1 MNKLKTLLLTLVT
14 LFAFTNVSNAFSLG
28 GTYIEIGSS
37 AVGAAFDGDFTNG
50 ADKSTGTLG
59 KTAVTT
65 HYGLGYM
72 TSRDRKLGLDVGYM
86 WHPGEAKLNT
96 TSDNTNTDVTFK
108 IADSTEYY
116 ISPMINI
123 TEDASLYVK
132 YAWNESDLTVTG
144 DVTKLSS
151 MDGTTTAIGTVM
163 SWGSNLYI
171 RTEAGTID
179 YDKLQAKGLGTS
191 IATTEI
197 VNADPEVN
205 YGKIAIGYKF

>member
-72 TSRDRKLGLDVGYM
+72 TSRDRKLGLDVGY
-86 WHPGEAKLNT
+86 L
-96 TSDNTNTDVTFK
+96 
-108 IADSTEYY
+108 
-116 ISPMINI
+116 
-123 TEDASLYVK
+123 AS
-132 YAWNESDLTVTG
+132 
-144 DVTKLSS
+144 
-151 MDGTTTAIGTVM
+151 
-163 SWGSNLYI
+163 
-171 RTEAGTID
+171 R
-179 YDKLQAKGLGTS
+179 
-191 IATTEI
+191 
-197 VNADPEVN
+197 
-205 YGKIAIGYKF
+205 

>member
-1 MNKLKTLLLTLVT
+1 
-14 LFAFTNVSNAFSLG
+14 
-28 GTYIEIGSS
+28 
-37 AVGAAFDGDFTNG
+37 
-50 ADKSTGTLG
+50 
-59 KTAVTT
+59 
-65 HYGLGYM
+65 
-72 TSRDRKLGLDVGYM
+72 
-86 WHPGEAKLNT
+86 
-96 TSDNTNTDVTFK
+96 
-108 IADSTEYY
+108 
-116 ISPMINI
+116 
-123 TEDASLYVK
+123 
-132 YAWNESDLTVTG
+132 
-144 DVTKLSS
+144 